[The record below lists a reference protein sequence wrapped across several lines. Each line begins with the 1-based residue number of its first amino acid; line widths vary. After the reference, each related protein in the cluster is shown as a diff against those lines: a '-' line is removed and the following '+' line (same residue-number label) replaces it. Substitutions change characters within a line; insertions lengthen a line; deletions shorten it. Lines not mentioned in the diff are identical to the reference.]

1 MKNNDFTYDQNNQN
15 NYYDYQYD
23 FTNGSNDPNSQN
35 SFKPEK
41 KPKRSLKTK
50 LLVFICLIVGFLGG
64 LGGNFLYQAIS
75 SSQSSSFVYKAANHV
90 TTTSTSSSSSSELT
104 TEEIA
109 KKASPSV
116 VSITTESK
124 TTSSFYGDY
133 VTQGAGS
140 GVIISSDGYIVTCEH
155 VVSDASTIKVTTS
168 DNKSYDATVIGT
180 DASSDIALI
189 KINASNLTAA
199 VIGDSSKL
207 TTGEKAV
214 AIGNPL
220 GTLSGTV
227 TEGIVS
233 ATARNITIDG
243 RKMSLVQTSAQVSP
257 GNSGGGLFNKYGEL
271 IGIVESKSSS
281 DTNAEGLGFAVP
293 SNKAISV
300 ADTLKKNQNS
310 SNSSSSSSENSS
322 SLYDNQQNNED
333 SNSNS
338 SSRNSLYN
346 FFNSIF

>member
-1 MKNNDFTYDQNNQN
+1 MKDNNFMNDQNYYNNNQN
-15 NYYDYQYD
+15 NDYDYQYD
-23 FTNGSNDPNSQN
+23 FSNSPNN
-35 SFKPEK
+35 IKP
-41 KPKRSLKTK
+41 KPKRSFKPK
-50 LLVFICLIVGFLGG
+50 LLVLICLIVGFLGG
-64 LGGNFLYQAIS
+64 LGGNYLYQAIS
-75 SSQSSSFVYKAANHV
+75 SNQNSSFVYKAASHV
-90 TTTSTSSSSSSELT
+90 TTTSTSSSESELT

-124 TTSSFYGDY
+124 TTSAFYGDY

-168 DNKSYDATVIGT
+168 DNKSYNATVIGT

-199 VIGDSSKL
+199 VIGDSNKL

-233 ATARNITIDG
+233 ATARDITIDG

-300 ADTLKKNQNS
+300 ANTLKKNQ
-310 SNSSSSSSENSS
+310 SNNSSSENTS
-322 SLYDNQQNNED
+322 SLDNNQQNEED
-333 SNSNS
+333 RNSNS
-338 SSRNSLYN
+338 GNSRNSLYN

>member
-1 MKNNDFTYDQNNQN
+1 MKDNNFMNDQNYN
-15 NYYDYQYD
+15 NNNYDYQYD
-23 FTNGSNDPNSQN
+23 FGNHSNSPNN
-35 SFKPEK
+35 IKP
-41 KPKRSLKTK
+41 KPKRSFKPK
-50 LLVFICLIVGFLGG
+50 LLVLICLIVGFLGG
-64 LGGNFLYQAIS
+64 LGGNYLYQAIS
-75 SSQSSSFVYKAANHV
+75 SNQNSSFVYKAASHV
-90 TTTSTSSSSSSELT
+90 TTTSTSSESELT

-168 DNKSYDATVIGT
+168 DNKSYNATVIGT
-180 DASSDIALI
+180 DSSSDIALI

-199 VIGDSSKL
+199 IIGDSGKL

-233 ATARNITIDG
+233 ATARDITIDG

-300 ADTLKKNQNS
+300 ANTLKKNQ
-310 SNSSSSSSENSS
+310 SNSSSSENTS
-322 SLYDNQQNNED
+322 SLDNNQQNEED
-333 SNSNS
+333 SNLNNGS
-338 SSRNSLYN
+338 SINSLYN

>member
-1 MKNNDFTYDQNNQN
+1 MKNNDFTYDQNN
-15 NYYDYQYD
+15 YYDYQYD
-23 FTNGSNDPNSQN
+23 FTDGSNDPNAQN

-41 KPKRSLKTK
+41 KPKRPLKTK

-75 SSQSSSFVYKAANHV
+75 SSQGSSFVYKAANHV